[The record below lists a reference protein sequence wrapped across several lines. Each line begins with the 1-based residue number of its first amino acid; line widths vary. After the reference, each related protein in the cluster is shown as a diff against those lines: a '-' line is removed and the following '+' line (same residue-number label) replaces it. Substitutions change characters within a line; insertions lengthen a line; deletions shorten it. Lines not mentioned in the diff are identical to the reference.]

1 MALGAQLRNALHAHQ
16 SSPPNRGNGVYIY
29 PFLTQH
35 HSPPSPIS
43 ISLQCFSNP
52 AEKEN
57 QLLARVLNYQFTLFY
72 VNMARQI
79 VVVAL
84 VLMATVG
91 LAFGADA
98 PSPSA
103 GAATTTIPKPGLPTF
118 SGVPVSGP
126 VAAADDNQVGTMG
139 GESAAAPSPS
149 GSASSDGVTAGS
161 VGGPVS
167 ESTFGS
173 IDGGNAESPKASA
186 ATAGQL
192 SAGAVVAAG
201 VAASLFF

>member
-1 MALGAQLRNALHAHQ
+1 MG
-16 SSPPNRGNGVYIY
+16 YIY
-29 PFLTQH
+29 PFPTQH

-57 QLLARVLNYQFTLFY
+57 QLLARVLNYQFTFFY

-103 GAATTTIPKPGLPTF
+103 GAAATTTPKPGLPTF

-126 VAAADDNQVGTMG
+126 VAAADNNQVGTMG
-139 GESAAAPSPS
+139 GDSGEGAAAPSPS

-186 ATAGQL
+186 ATAEQL